1 MKDLVRLFQRA
12 ANPDRLRILNLL
24 AHSNL
29 CGHDIEAILRLPQSA
44 VSRHLALLR
53 GARLVRFRRDG
64 LRVRYFLARSHVFS
78 YPFTNF
84 LHRLLPFMPE
94 FERDLRKLEEFWDQ
108 GRLKY
113 KPWLDPLIGEPIKLQ
128 QLAGREDRGQH
139 AGLSARS
146 PSAPGSEGG
155 RA

>member
-29 CGHDIEAILRLPQSA
+29 CGHEIEAILGLRQPS

-53 GARLVRFRRDG
+53 GAKLVRFRRDG
-64 LRVRYFLARSHVFS
+64 LRVRYSLGRSHVFS

-108 GRLKY
+108 GRLKH
-113 KPWLDPLIGEPIKLQ
+113 KPWLDPLVGEPIKPERSG
-128 QLAGREDRGQH
+128 AREARGLH
-139 AGLSARS
+139 VRPS
-146 PSAPGSEGG
+146 PGSPVAPRSEGG
-155 RA
+155 PL

>member
-29 CGHDIEAILRLPQSA
+29 CGHDIEAILGLPQPS

-53 GARLVRFRRDG
+53 GAKLVRSRRDG

-94 FERDLRKLEEFWDQ
+94 FGRDLQKLEEFWDQ

-113 KPWLDPLIGEPIKLQ
+113 KPWLDPLMGEPIRPG
-128 QLAGREDRGQH
+128 QLAGSEDRGQP
-139 AGLSARS
+139 ADLSARS
-146 PSAPGSEGG
+146 PSAPGSQGG

>member
-1 MKDLVRLFQRA
+1 MKELVRLFQRA

-29 CGHDIEAILRLPQSA
+29 CGHDIEAILGLPQPS
-44 VSRHLALLR
+44 VSRHLAALR
-53 GARLVRFRRDG
+53 GAKLVRFRRDG

-94 FERDLRKLEEFWDQ
+94 FGRDLRKLEEFWDQ

-113 KPWLDPLIGEPIKLQ
+113 KPWLDPLIGEPIKPVQ
-128 QLAGREDRGQH
+128 IAAREDRGLH
-139 AGLSARS
+139 AGPSASS

>member
-12 ANPDRLRILNLL
+12 ANADRLRILNLL

-29 CGHDIEAILRLPQSA
+29 CGQDIEAILGLPQPS

-53 GARLVRFRRDG
+53 GAKLVRFRRDG

-94 FERDLRKLEEFWDQ
+94 FERDLQKLGEFWDR

-113 KPWLDPLIGEPIKLQ
+113 KPWVDPSMGEPIKPAQIGAQPKSGL
-128 QLAGREDRGQH
+128 H
-139 AGLSARS
+139 AGPS
-146 PSAPGSEGG
+146 PGSPAAPRSEGG
-155 RA
+155 GA

>member
-29 CGHDIEAILRLPQSA
+29 CGHDIEAILGLPQPSVA
-44 VSRHLALLR
+44 RHLSLLR
-53 GARLVRFRRDG
+53 GARLVRYRRDG
-64 LRVRYFLARSHVFS
+64 MRVRYFLARSHVFS

-94 FERDLRKLEEFWDQ
+94 FERDLHKLEEFWDQ

-113 KPWLDPLIGEPIKLQ
+113 KPWLDPLVGEPINPDQ
-128 QLAGREDRGQH
+128 PAGRPRRGLP
-139 AGLSARS
+139 AGSSPRS
-146 PSAPGSEGG
+146 PLDSRAEGG
-155 RA
+155 QA

>member
-12 ANPDRLRILNLL
+12 ANADRLRILNLL

-29 CGHDIEAILRLPQSA
+29 CGHDIEAILGLPQPS

-53 GARLVRFRRDG
+53 GAKLVRFRRDG

-84 LHRLLPFMPE
+84 LYRLLPFMPE
-94 FERDLRKLEEFWDQ
+94 FERDLQKLEEFWDQ
-108 GRLKY
+108 GRLRY
-113 KPWLDPLIGEPIKLQ
+113 KPWLDPLVGEPITPDQITARGGRGLR
-128 QLAGREDRGQH
+128 AGP
-139 AGLSARS
+139 S
-146 PSAPGSEGG
+146 PGSTSAPRSEGG

>member
-29 CGHDIEAILRLPQSA
+29 CGHDIEAILGLPQPS

-53 GARLVRFRRDG
+53 GSKLVRFRRDG

-94 FERDLRKLEEFWDQ
+94 FERDLRRLEEFWDQ

-113 KPWLDPLIGEPIKLQ
+113 KPWLDPLIGEPIKLD
-128 QLAGREDRGQH
+128 QLGGRQGRGLH
-139 AGLSARS
+139 PG
-146 PSAPGSEGG
+146 PSPGSPPDPRTEGG
-155 RA
+155 HA